1 MKGMYFQGNVMNCN
15 LSNSIERGKFVISHH
30 FVAYCL
36 HSNEY
41 KVKMKLKKWKN
52 INWTNS
58 GSLGTREMVGRDQ
71 YGCLVGAK
79 IIV

>member
-1 MKGMYFQGNVMNCN
+1 
-15 LSNSIERGKFVISHH
+15 
-30 FVAYCL
+30 
-36 HSNEY
+36 
-41 KVKMKLKKWKN
+41 MKLKKWKN